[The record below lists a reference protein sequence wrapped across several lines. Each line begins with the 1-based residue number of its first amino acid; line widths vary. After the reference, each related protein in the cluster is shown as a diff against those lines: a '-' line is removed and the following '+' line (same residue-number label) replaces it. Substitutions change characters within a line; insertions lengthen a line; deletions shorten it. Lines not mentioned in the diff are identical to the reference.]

1 MGNKRK
7 RPDNP
12 THVVAIMN
20 QKGGVGKTT
29 TAVNVSAAVG
39 EMGYRTLVID
49 LDPQG
54 NTTSGFGVEKDKVEN
69 SIYDMILGDTPA
81 AEAVMDVDSKNISII
96 PSTIQLAG
104 AEIELVSVMA
114 RESRVKQ
121 ALAAVRD
128 EYDYVFIDCPP
139 SLGILTMNALTAAT
153 DLLVPIQCEYYA
165 LEGVAKLLETTKM
178 VKAHL
183 NPQLELLGVVMTMYD
198 KRTTLSRQVV
208 KEVKGYFGDKVFK
221 TMIPRNVRLSEAP
234 SYGQPIVSYASKSK
248 GAESYRKLAKE
259 VVARG

>member
-81 AEAVMDVDSKNISII
+81 TEAVMDVDSKNISII

-121 ALAAVRD
+121 ALAVVRD

-221 TMIPRNVRLSEAP
+221 TIIPRNVRLSEAP